1 MAKANVG
8 SILIPQHHIDE
19 HLREFP
25 GVFEPYSTQ
34 VLFAVRAL
42 AQRVNDRATEWLA
55 PLGLTATQFNYLA
68 VLYAQ
73 RSTGLTLNDISALV
87 HTANASVTSMINA
100 LERESLVKRTPHPSD
115 GRSSVVNLTARGRK
129 LFERAFRVHHE
140 HIERTLAGISVA
152 DRRAILN
159 GLVRV
164 GDAFAAAGRPVK
176 EPSGRTIKNSK

>member
-1 MAKANVG
+1 VAKANVA
-8 SILIPQHHIDE
+8 SILIPQHHLDE
-19 HLREFP
+19 HLRDFP

-34 VLFAVRAL
+34 LLFAVRAL
-42 AQRVNDRATEWLA
+42 AQRINDRATEWLA

-68 VLYAQ
+68 VLYAC

-115 GRSSVVNLTARGRK
+115 GRSSVVVLTARGRK
-129 LFERAFRVHHE
+129 LFERAFRTHHTN
-140 HIERTLAGISVA
+140 IERSLAGIPVS
-152 DRRAILN
+152 DRQTILA
-159 GLVRV
+159 GLVRI
-164 GDAFAAAGRPVK
+164 GDAFAADGKPRK